1 MAVAERRLAI
11 GIDVGGTKIAGG
23 LVDLATGE
31 VIERRIV
38 PTLAE
43 RSGAAVLSDVLAMSE
58 ELLETASGAPV
69 LGIGVGVAELVD
81 PAGNVRSSHA
91 IAWEG
96 LPIREWLSQIGPTT
110 VEADVR
116 AAALAEARYG
126 AGRGYRTFAFVTVG
140 TGISSCL
147 VLDGTPFAGA
157 RGNALVLTSGQVSV
171 PHQDGLVWSRFVP
184 EAFASGPAIVARY
197 RQRTGREVTRAED
210 VFAAMV
216 AGDETAL
223 LVVESAA
230 EALGSSIGFLV
241 NVTDPDAVIVGGGL
255 GAAGGH
261 YWNYLAVATRKHIWS
276 DETRELPIIPAVLGP
291 DAGLIGA
298 AATVDSITQTPT

>member
-1 MAVAERRLAI
+1 MAVTERRLAI

-23 LVDLATGE
+23 LVDLVTGE

-38 PTLAE
+38 PTLAD
-43 RSGAAVLSDVLAMSE
+43 RTGAGVLTDVLTMSE
-58 ELLETASGAPV
+58 ELLGAAGEEV
-69 LGIGVGVAELVD
+69 VHGIGVGVPELVD
-81 PAGNVRSSHA
+81 PKGNVRSSHA

-96 LPIREWLSQIGPTT
+96 VPVREWLAHLAPTT

-126 AGRGYRTFAFVTVG
+126 AGRGFDSFVFVTVG

-147 VLDGTPFAGA
+147 VLDGRPFAGA

-197 RQRTGREVTRAED
+197 RQRTGRVVTRAED
-210 VFAAMV
+210 VIAAMV

-223 LVVESAA
+223 VVVESAA
-230 EALGSSIGFLV
+230 EALGSSIGSFV
-241 NVTDPDAVIVGGGL
+241 NVIDPAAVIVGGGL
-255 GAAGGH
+255 GVAGGH
-261 YWNYLAVATRKHIWS
+261 YWKSLTVATRKHIWS
-276 DETRELPIIPAVLGP
+276 DETRELPIIPAALGP

-298 AATVDSITQTPT
+298 AATVEPLTRTPT